1 MPTNAAPPQGYSYPL
16 VTLSGTG
23 YKMLLHLAGRRLN
36 DKSHRNLQN
45 TTAPKSNC
53 VDIWTQYAQASMV
66 NELKSAITKIET
78 LQVSIDNASMDNL
91 KSSSALAV
99 FFGVS
104 VRLRSSGTPLTI
116 DQLVAAQFN
125 NATVEQ
131 EFISKLKSSACGA
144 FANVTSVEVVL
155 PTNSAASSS
164 TQQVVKNGNRSKAG
178 LIVGVVAAVAAA
190 IMLVVL
196 FVFMRWNGTRRDKV
210 DAAAAAAANGAASD
224 DDKQPLADS
233 DGNNMLAS
241 IGMRT
246 PADVSVLS
254 DPLPVE
260 SSGGSTIASWSLD
273 YDFQKAY
280 QSSVVS
286 ELSATPDAA
295 ALQNQMASADLE
307 NPENQFVFT
316 EAQFEVLAPRGVLG
330 LILETNDE
338 GIPVVNNIKS
348 SSVLGDQV
356 QIGDKLLTVDGI
368 DVSQMLASDVSKLIH
383 SKRNQSERR
392 LGFSRHIRLRF
403 SEAMSSQQK

>member
-1 MPTNAAPPQGYSYPL
+1 
-16 VTLSGTG
+16 
-23 YKMLLHLAGRRLN
+23 
-36 DKSHRNLQN
+36 
-45 TTAPKSNC
+45 
-53 VDIWTQYAQASMV
+53 MV
-66 NELKSAITKIET
+66 NELKSAISKIET

-104 VRLRSSGTPLTI
+104 VRLRSSGTPLTM

-155 PTNSAASSS
+155 PTNSAASST
-164 TQQVVKNGNRSKAG
+164 TQQVVKNGNKSKAG

-190 IMLVVL
+190 IMLMVL

-210 DAAAAAAANGAASD
+210 DAAAAAAAANGAASD

-295 ALQNQMASADLE
+295 ALQNNMASADVE

-383 SKRNQSERR
+383 SKRNQNERR